1 MMHPEFLHNFLRTQ
15 TYLRQNASLVASVI
29 EKSKEELFEKDGNV
43 ITISIPELRK
53 LHPFELYVHELF
65 HPYGFFRPISTRFI
79 VIHEWKTVVF
89 RCISFVKRSGEA
101 HIKIKRFQ

>member
-65 HPYGFFRPISTRFI
+65 HPYGFSAPSVLDLLSSI
-79 VIHEWKTVVF
+79 EWKTVVF